1 MSKIIIVFISIF
13 FIFNVEAKSLEKC
26 ADESIKF
33 TEQFHNDV
41 NFGKNIESII
51 LRYYGE
57 EIKSDIENYYSIKH
71 FLTDMK
77 YQLFFLDEIA
87 VFECKNNLSFM
98 VPYYSEYDSIYFR
111 FYTATFDG
119 AIKMIESIHT
129 HRDLEGE
136 ASLKSMSIGKKY
148 KIFKPNRLF
157 MPEVIRS
164 CFKIERPKKPNATF
178 TELMQLCEKSLKEE
192 K

>member
-1 MSKIIIVFISIF
+1 
-13 FIFNVEAKSLEKC
+13 
-26 ADESIKF
+26 
-33 TEQFHNDV
+33 
-41 NFGKNIESII
+41 
-51 LRYYGE
+51 
-57 EIKSDIENYYSIKH
+57 
-71 FLTDMK
+71 MK

-111 FYTATFDG
+111 FYTVTFDG

-129 HRDLEGE
+129 HRDLESE
-136 ASLKSMSIGKKY
+136 ASLKSKSIGKIH

-164 CFKIERPKKPNATF
+164 CFKIERPKNLKATF
-178 TELMQLCEKSLKEE
+178 AELMQLCEKSL
-192 K
+192 

>member
-1 MSKIIIVFISIF
+1 MSKIIILFISIF
-13 FIFNVEAKSLEKC
+13 FIFNVEAKNLKNC

-41 NFGKNIESII
+41 NFGKNIEPII

-57 EIKSDIENYYSIKH
+57 EIKSDEESYALIKYK
-71 FLTDMK
+71 LMGMK

-98 VPYYSEYDSIYFR
+98 VPYHIEDMTYFR
-111 FYTATFDG
+111 FFTVSFEGLIIDIQSIYTSHDLTYRADLKG
-119 AIKMIESIHT
+119 KEVGKIH
-129 HRDLEGE
+129 
-136 ASLKSMSIGKKY
+136 

-164 CFKIERPKKPNATF
+164 CFKIERPKNLKATF
-178 TELMQLCEKSLKEE
+178 AELMQLCEKSL
-192 K
+192 